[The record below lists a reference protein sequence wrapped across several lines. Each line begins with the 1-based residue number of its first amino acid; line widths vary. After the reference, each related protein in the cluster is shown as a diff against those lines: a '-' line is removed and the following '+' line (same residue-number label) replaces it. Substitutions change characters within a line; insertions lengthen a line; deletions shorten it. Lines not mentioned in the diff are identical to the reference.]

1 MFHQV
6 VALSE
11 VLDPFCRHGD
21 KLEDEG
27 PYSAYHNR
35 CTYSDCSNRLT
46 YYYKAILIRLY
57 YF

>member
-27 PYSAYHNR
+27 PYSACHSR
-35 CTYSDCSNRLT
+35 CTFSDCSNRLT
-46 YYYKAILIRLY
+46 YYYKAIDPN
-57 YF
+57 